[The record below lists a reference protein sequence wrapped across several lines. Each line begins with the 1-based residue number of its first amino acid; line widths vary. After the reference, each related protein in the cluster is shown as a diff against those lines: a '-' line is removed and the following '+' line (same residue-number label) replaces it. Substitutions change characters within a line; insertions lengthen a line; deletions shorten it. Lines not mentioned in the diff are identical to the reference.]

1 MADVDNEITGACMN
15 NNELTPFKVVDLK
28 RYLANRKLNVSGLKC
43 ELIERIKGAYRLS
56 ITDKRVLEERDR
68 EERERRATERFILPC
83 GEGLPPPSTL
93 KAWKST
99 IDLFPAV
106 EEKDI
111 YNYIVLKRDS
121 KRQLKA
127 RTYYVDGHVQKVEV
141 HLISEECSH
150 CYVQASVLPSFPTA
164 DKRKSPEYQPWI
176 LLSKVT
182 GCIHSAFCNCPAGE
196 GECCNHIGALLY
208 GLEDLT
214 RKKTLA
220 PTSKPCAWNN
230 FSMLS
235 APRKRKLSPR
245 KSEDLMFS
253 KKKLYNVSVRKV
265 SVNKNHELNSING
278 CTVNIDRFRQKLVG
292 SKLNVGWLKNF
303 EIETTENEPDLP
315 VLHSVP
321 FNYHDSVNL
330 RDSSSKTVFLDHF
343 DSLKQSAEE
352 IQLTEILTRGQK
364 SGKWQ
369 EARKERLTA
378 SNFGSICRRKES
390 TEPDGLLRQ
399 MLYSNFTSKYTEYGI
414 KHEKAAKRMY
424 AKAMQTDH
432 KGLAVKDSGLVV
444 CADRP
449 YLGASPDGLV
459 FCSHCTESVGL
470 VEIKCPAS
478 KKWRMQ
484 TPEEC
489 CEDNDFFCQLENGKV
504 LLKETHK
511 YYYQVQG
518 QMGITGR
525 KWCDFV
531 VWTCVGLSIQR
542 IAFCESF
549 WLKMLCQLD
558 RFCLESYIP
567 ELYAQR
573 VKRGMSLFN

>member
-83 GEGLPPPSTL
+83 GEGVPPPSTL

-106 EEKDI
+106 EENDI
-111 YNYIVLKRDS
+111 YNYIVLKGDS

-214 RKKTLA
+214 RRKPLLQHPNPVPGTTLA
-220 PTSKPCAWNN
+220 CFLHHGNIYAETSWFEVECR
-230 FSMLS
+230 L
-235 APRKRKLSPR
+235 
-245 KSEDLMFS
+245 
-253 KKKLYNVSVRKV
+253 
-265 SVNKNHELNSING
+265 
-278 CTVNIDRFRQKLVG
+278 
-292 SKLNVGWLKNF
+292 LKNF

-330 RDSSSKTVFLDHF
+330 RDSSSKAVFLDHF

-378 SNFGSICRRKES
+378 SYFGSICRRKES

-399 MLYSNFTSKYTEYGI
+399 MYSNFTSKYTEYGI

-424 AKAMQTDH
+424 AKAIQTDH
-432 KGLAVKDSGLVV
+432 KGLAVKDNGLVV

-489 CEDNDFFCQLENGKV
+489 CEDNDFFV
-504 LLKETHK
+504 
-511 YYYQVQG
+511 
-518 QMGITGR
+518 
-525 KWCDFV
+525 
-531 VWTCVGLSIQR
+531 S
-542 IAFCESF
+542 
-549 WLKMLCQLD
+549 
-558 RFCLESYIP
+558 
-567 ELYAQR
+567 
-573 VKRGMSLFN
+573 